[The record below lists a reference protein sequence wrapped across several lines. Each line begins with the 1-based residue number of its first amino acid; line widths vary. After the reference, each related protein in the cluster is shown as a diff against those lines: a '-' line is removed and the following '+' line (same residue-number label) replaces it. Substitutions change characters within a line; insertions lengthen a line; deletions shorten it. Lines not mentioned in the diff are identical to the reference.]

1 MLYRHRLLTGLVQNY
16 LSETLH
22 YHYWKVHSISEML
35 KKVIILLPAALE
47 IPEVM
52 PTADQQDG
60 VDKEWQRWLQELF
73 CCGKLLVKKG
83 VDFSL
88 IAAA

>member
-22 YHYWKVHSISEML
+22 YHYWKVHSIGGML
-35 KKVIILLPAALE
+35 KEVIILLPAALE

-73 CCGKLLVKKG
+73 CCGKLLARKK
-83 VDFSL
+83 
-88 IAAA
+88 